1 MNNIDVF
8 SMCILILTVVVS
20 LVALLLTL
28 EYIKK
33 NRYSRYNIE
42 KTIRLDDER
51 RYYEE
56 LLHKIQSELTEN
68 ERRWKDVNHLIVNGQ
83 STSQI
88 DLNEKNIISK
98 TFFENL
104 GIDLSTI
111 EIERKSVFV
120 LTPFLDEES
129 ETFNKIK
136 EVCGEVDL
144 KCSRGDEVYRDKDIL
159 SHIVSSVLKS
169 NIVIANINGRNPN
182 VFYELGICHAIGK
195 PVILISRTR
204 NDLPFD
210 IKSKNI
216 IFYKDFSE
224 LQKVLK
230 NELLKVF
237 ING

>member
-1 MNNIDVF
+1 MNTDIF
-8 SMCILILTVVVS
+8 YMCILIVTVVFS
-20 LVALLLTL
+20 LVSVLLTL

-33 NRYSRYNIE
+33 NRYFRYKQE
-42 KTIRLDDER
+42 KDTLLDEER

-56 LLHKIQSELTEN
+56 QLYKLQNELMEN
-68 ERRWKDVNHLIVNGQ
+68 ERRWKDANHLIINGQ
-83 STSQI
+83 SETKI
-88 DLNEKNIISK
+88 DLNEKNVFSK

-104 GIDLSTI
+104 GINLDTI

-120 LTPFLDEES
+120 LTPFIDEES
-129 ETFNKIK
+129 KTFNQIK

-144 KCSRGDEVYRDKDIL
+144 KCSRGDEVYRNNDIL
-159 SHIVSSVLKS
+159 SHIISSILKS

-195 PVILISRTR
+195 PVILISKTK

-224 LQKVLK
+224 LQMELK
-230 NELLKVF
+230 SELLKIF